1 MTRRGQRAA
10 VTLERLDVLGVK
22 ERVAGQLRDLIEAGS
37 LQAGE
42 QLPSER
48 ELAEQF
54 GVSRST
60 VREAVQF
67 LGALGLVEI
76 RHGSGTFVRAEGDRA
91 RLPSEWLRW
100 TQLHQVKVHELLEVR
115 RGLETLAAELAAET
129 ARPEALNGLEEA
141 LAAMEAAIDGPDV
154 PALVEADMAFHSG
167 LGAASGNT
175 ALRHLA
181 DSLGRELLRERGA
194 TWNRPGRPERSLRE
208 HRRIYEAVRAGDP
221 LAARAAVVEHLQSI
235 QEDVDALVG
244 ESSAQPAHR
253 DTKAR

>member
-10 VTLERLDVLGVK
+10 VALERLDVPGVK
-22 ERVAGQLRDLIEAGS
+22 ERVAGRLRDLIETGS
-37 LQAGE
+37 LAAGE

-76 RHGSGTFVRAEGDRA
+76 RHGSGTFVRADRDRA
-91 RLPSEWLRW
+91 SLPSEWVQW
-100 TQLHQVKVHELLEVR
+100 TQLHKVEVHELLEVR
-115 RGLETLAAELAAET
+115 RGLETLAAELAAE
-129 ARPEALNGLEEA
+129 AGRPESLRGLEEA
-141 LAAMEAAIDGPDV
+141 LMAMEAALEEPDV
-154 PALVEADMAFHSG
+154 PALVEADLAFHDA
-167 LGAASGNT
+167 LAAASGNT
-175 ALRHLA
+175 ALRHLI

-194 TWNRPGRPERSLRE
+194 TWNSPGRPERSLRE
-208 HRRIYEAVRAGDP
+208 HRRIYEAVLAGDP
-221 LAARAAVVEHLQSI
+221 AAARAAIVEHLQSI
-235 QEDVDALVG
+235 QHDVDALVG
-244 ESSAQPAHR
+244 EPSTVPNR